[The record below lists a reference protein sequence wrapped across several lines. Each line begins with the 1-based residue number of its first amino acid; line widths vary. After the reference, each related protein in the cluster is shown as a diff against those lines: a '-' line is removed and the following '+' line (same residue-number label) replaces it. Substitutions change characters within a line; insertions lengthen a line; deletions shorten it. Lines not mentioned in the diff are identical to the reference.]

1 MWPFEQKHR
10 KAVVVFHID
19 HNGLAKGAYFR
30 GEADVLI
37 IDERDPKNRVY
48 RMGQETPDD
57 ELRRKI
63 GKHPLGRLLADRSVD
78 QPNPA
83 PVLNLHWR
91 TDPPLQSLKRHA
103 PASPFERLM
112 GGDAAQGKVDAPAA
126 GNELRAVRVDAVDA
140 MIGAARPP
148 AEHHHIS

>member
-1 MWPFEQKHR
+1 MWPFESRRQ

-19 HNGLAKGAYFR
+19 QNGLAKGAYFR

-63 GKHPLGRLLADRSVD
+63 GRHPLGRILNERESDDRHAS
-78 QPNPA
+78 
-83 PVLNLHWR
+83 PVLNLHWDSKGAR
-91 TDPPLQSLKRHA
+91 
-103 PASPFERLM
+103 AS
-112 GGDAAQGKVDAPAA
+112 
-126 GNELRAVRVDAVDA
+126 
-140 MIGAARPP
+140 
-148 AEHHHIS
+148 

>member
-1 MWPFEQKHR
+1 MWPFESKNR

-48 RMGQETPDD
+48 RMGQETPDA

-63 GKHPLGRLLADRSVD
+63 GKHPLGRVLAEKGNDPRG
-78 QPNPA
+78 NA
-83 PVLNLHWR
+83 PVLNLHWGV
-91 TDPPLQSLKRHA
+91 DPN
-103 PASPFERLM
+103 PAR
-112 GGDAAQGKVDAPAA
+112 
-126 GNELRAVRVDAVDA
+126 
-140 MIGAARPP
+140 
-148 AEHHHIS
+148 

>member
-1 MWPFEQKHR
+1 MWPFEPKRR
-10 KAVVVFHID
+10 KAVVVLHID

-57 ELRRKI
+57 EMRRKI
-63 GKHPLGRLLADRSVD
+63 GKHPLGQLIADRSVD
-78 QPNPA
+78 QRTPA

-91 TDPPLQSLKRHA
+91 TDNVQ
-103 PASPFERLM
+103 
-112 GGDAAQGKVDAPAA
+112 AA
-126 GNELRAVRVDAVDA
+126 
-140 MIGAARPP
+140 
-148 AEHHHIS
+148 

>member
-1 MWPFEQKHR
+1 MWPFETKQR

-19 HNGLAKGAYFR
+19 QNGLAKGAYFR
-30 GEADVLI
+30 GDADVLI

-63 GKHPLGRLLADRSVD
+63 GKHPLGRILAEE
-78 QPNPA
+78 QPDARRTA

-91 TDPPLQSLKRHA
+91 TD
-103 PASPFERLM
+103 
-112 GGDAAQGKVDAPAA
+112 AA
-126 GNELRAVRVDAVDA
+126 G
-140 MIGAARPP
+140 AA
-148 AEHHHIS
+148 

>member
-1 MWPFEQKHR
+1 MWPFESRRK

-48 RMGQETPDD
+48 RMGAETPDD

-63 GKHPLGRLLADRSVD
+63 GKHPLGRILD
-78 QPNPA
+78 QVRDDSRQA
-83 PVLNLHWR
+83 SPVLNLPWR
-91 TDPPLQSLKRHA
+91 TDPA
-103 PASPFERLM
+103 NAS
-112 GGDAAQGKVDAPAA
+112 
-126 GNELRAVRVDAVDA
+126 
-140 MIGAARPP
+140 
-148 AEHHHIS
+148 

>member
-1 MWPFEQKHR
+1 MWPFEQQKRR

-19 HNGLAKGAYFR
+19 QNGLAKGAYFR

-37 IDERDPKNRVY
+37 IDERDPRNRVY

-78 QPNPA
+78 EPTPA

-91 TDPPLQSLKRHA
+91 TEP
-103 PASPFERLM
+103 
-112 GGDAAQGKVDAPAA
+112 V
-126 GNELRAVRVDAVDA
+126 
-140 MIGAARPP
+140 
-148 AEHHHIS
+148 